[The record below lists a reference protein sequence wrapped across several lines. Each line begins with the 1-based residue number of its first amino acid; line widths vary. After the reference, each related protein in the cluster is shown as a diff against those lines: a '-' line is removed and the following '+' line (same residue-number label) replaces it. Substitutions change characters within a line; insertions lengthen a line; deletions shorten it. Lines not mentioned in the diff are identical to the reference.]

1 MYVLLNQLVILLIS
15 VWSSSNYI
23 LLINGGGGSGREVAD
38 VADIMNPTS
47 NCQSSPIAS
56 FPSASS
62 GNWHAKGGW
71 VDGVLIICSRNN
83 DKKCFSLSQDG
94 KLYITM
100 QSETSFEFPA
110 EQNSDLKEYKSLLSS
125 FEALSLLS
133 LRHLNSV
140 KVSRN
145 AKIVRSFFSAEN

>member
-1 MYVLLNQLVILLIS
+1 MAETKYVLLDQLVILLIS
-15 VWSSSNYI
+15 VWFSSNYI
-23 LLINGGGGSGREVAD
+23 LLINGGGGSGLPHPVAD

-94 KLYITM
+94 KLYITVVF
-100 QSETSFEFPA
+100 QTSGEA
-110 EQNSDLKEYKSLLSS
+110 TSDMTK
-125 FEALSLLS
+125 
-133 LRHLNSV
+133 N
-140 KVSRN
+140 
-145 AKIVRSFFSAEN
+145 

>member
-1 MYVLLNQLVILLIS
+1 MFWRKTKYVLLYQLVILLIS

-23 LLINGGGGSGREVAD
+23 LLINGGGGSGSGREVAD

-100 QSETSFEFPA
+100 QSETSFKFPA
-110 EQNSDLKEYKSLLSS
+110 EQKSDLKEYKSLLLS
-125 FEALSLLS
+125 FEALSLL
-133 LRHLNSV
+133 N
-140 KVSRN
+140 
-145 AKIVRSFFSAEN
+145 